1 MKSQK
6 YNKARAD
13 FCFSPLTSQRVV
25 VVLKHQLVMFSD
37 PCERSVN
44 SVMMS
49 VMNLKF

>member
-13 FCFSPLTSQRVV
+13 FCLSPLTSQRVV
-25 VVLKHQLVMFSD
+25 VVLKHHLVMFSE
-37 PCERSVN
+37 PCEQPVN
-44 SVMMS
+44 SVMML